1 MSLTDTINNTNTQKE
16 NIKTVANNI
25 DNKLVELGGEK
36 ATNLADVVNKMGA
49 MVTENYKKIAMGEL
63 NQSSYLSSGI
73 NDFKFPI
80 NFKASRIMFRLVV
93 GPESGSTDL
102 DISQT
107 IDTKKSSVPAKK
119 VLIALHLT
127 LEKFQYKREIN
138 LIEGNTVRIV
148 VPDTSNASAWIK
160 LLDWIA
166 YE

>member
-25 DNKLVELGGEK
+25 DNKLVELGGEQ
-36 ATNLADVVNKMGA
+36 AENLSDVANKMGA
-49 MVTENYKKIAMGEL
+49 MVGQYKKIAMGEL
-63 NQSSYLSSGI
+63 NQSSYLGSGI

-119 VLIALHLT
+119 VLIALYLT
-127 LEKFQYKREIN
+127 MEQFQYKREIN